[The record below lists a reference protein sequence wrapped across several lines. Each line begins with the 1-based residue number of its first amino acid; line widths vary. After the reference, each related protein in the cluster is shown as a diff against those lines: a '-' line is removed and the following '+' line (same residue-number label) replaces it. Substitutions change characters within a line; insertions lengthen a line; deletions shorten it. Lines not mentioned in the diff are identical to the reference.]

1 MITKNK
7 TVNQLTALK
16 EWSQNPTAYQ
26 KKLADKKLIKWALE
40 ESPVPIVKN
49 PVMKKAIS
57 DAEIQKR
64 LDKARGPSD
73 WEMIYEGMTPIE
85 KGQWN
90 AEKRK
95 QGLDGKRAIPLE
107 DIKKKK
113 TIEPVEIDFDLDINR
128 VAKKPRP
135 KPTYLNGNVIDMI
148 PFMEPEEWWK
158 PRPEKPENEDTSIP
172 IEERIKRIAQ
182 AKENDTKY
190 LGIASLL

>member
-57 DAEIQKR
+57 DAEIQKK
-64 LDKARGPSD
+64 LDKQRGPSD
-73 WEMIYEGMTPIE
+73 WDIIYEGMTPIE

-95 QGLDGKRAIPLE
+95 QGMNGKTAIPLE
-107 DIKKKK
+107 DVKKKK
-113 TIEPVEIDFDLDINR
+113 TIEPVKIDFDLDIRR

-135 KPTYLNGNVIDMI
+135 KPQYINGNVLDITPLIHDEWWLI
-148 PFMEPEEWWK
+148 KPDPPEEETRI
-158 PRPEKPENEDTSIP
+158 PRRPK
-172 IEERIKRIAQ
+172 ERFGLA
-182 AKENDTKY
+182 Y
-190 LGIASLL
+190 LLQS